1 MTLNKSFY
9 FKLLIFG
16 ILIILLSKHS
26 IADDIFNKDGSTING
41 AWFGTAITAVL
52 TKPINLVNSAV
63 SPLMS
68 NNQNMIPT
76 IFKLLFIIEA
86 AYTLSKIYLEGNYQ
100 SIFST
105 MVTRCFFG
113 AVFLTFVGPNHYYF
127 SIPTEI
133 VKFAMGGTASTW
145 SVSNIGTA
153 ATGLITGIFKPW
165 VDHVTG
171 PAAAMSQAFNTS
183 SGLAASIGA
192 FMVIFAGS
200 IAIWIGYFLLVIIAF
215 TMILKFIEMAIGIAI
230 CVFLLALKG
239 SSATG
244 SYFDKAMK
252 YIVTVAFDLGIIAL
266 VSKLGTELLTSA
278 HYDKQPV
285 MSLFAGLFALIIWM
299 ALWKVSGKIG
309 KGISTGSPQVTMS
322 DASSVI
328 QSAVQVGGAVAAV
341 GSLAAMGAGIVGGA
355 AAGAVGGAAAGAK
368 AGGIGAAIKGAV
380 SGVASGGAKGFSMA
394 KTATSKAGSKAGGAA
409 AGASGNAMT
418 GKF

>member
-1 MTLNKSFY
+1 MTLNKYFY
-9 FKLLIFG
+9 YKLFIFAA
-16 ILIILLSKHS
+16 LLALFSKHS
-26 IADDIFNKDGSTING
+26 FAADFFNNDGSTING
-41 AWFGTAITAVL
+41 SWFPSKIVAVL
-52 TKPINLVNSAV
+52 NKPVELINNAV
-63 SPLMS
+63 QPLMT
-68 NNQNMIPT
+68 NNQKMVPN
-76 IFKLLFIIEA
+76 IFKILFIVEA

-127 SIPTEI
+127 TIPTEI
-133 VKFAMGGTASTW
+133 VKFAMGTTSTFDI
-145 SVSNIGTA
+145 SNIGSSAST
-153 ATGLITGIFKPW
+153 LIRGIFQPW
-165 VDHVTG
+165 TDFVSG
-171 PAAAMSQAFNTS
+171 PAAKMSAAYNAAGGLSAMGPFMI
-183 SGLAASIGA
+183 LFAA
-192 FMVIFAGS
+192 S

-215 TMILKFIEMAIGIAI
+215 TMILKFIEMSIGIAV
-230 CVFLLALKG
+230 CVFLLSLKG

-252 YIVTVAFDLGIIAL
+252 YIVTVAFDLGIISL
-266 VSKLGTELLTSA
+266 VSALGVSLLTA
-278 HYDKQPV
+278 ATYDSQPV
-285 MSLFAGLFALIIWM
+285 MTLFSGLFALIIWM
-299 ALWKVSGKIG
+299 ALWKISGKIG

-341 GSLAAMGAGIVGGA
+341 GSLAAMGAGAVGGA

-368 AGGIGAAIKGAV
+368 AGSFGAAIKGAV
-380 SGVASGGAKGFSMA
+380 SGAASGGAKGFSMA